1 MTAFEEFGV
10 IPELGKAVDEME
22 WLLPTDVQAE
32 AIPLILGGGDVLMA
46 AETGSGKTGAFCLP
60 ILQIVHETLRDI
72 RDGKKGKK
80 RVAGGPTVTPW
91 KMSFFDRGES
101 LAITPDGLRCQSR
114 NQKEWH
120 GGRGTTGVRGNF
132 CNFTIHEVLHHHLDF
147 INSQET
153 VDTILSQL

>member
-10 IPELGKAVDEME
+10 IPELGKAVDDME

-72 RDGKKGKK
+72 RDGKRRMKGG
-80 RVAGGPTVTPW
+80 AGPIVTPW
-91 KMSFFDRGES
+91 KMSFYDRGES
-101 LAITPDGLRCQSR
+101 LAITPDGLTCQSR
-114 NQKEWH
+114 HQKEWH
-120 GGRGTTGVRGNF
+120 GGRATTGVRGD
-132 CNFTIHEVLHHHLDF
+132 FTNLMEI
-147 INSQET
+147 
-153 VDTILSQL
+153 

>member
-72 RDGKKGKK
+72 KEGKHKK
-80 RVAGGPTVTPW
+80 RGGTAQPVTTW
-91 KMSFFDRGES
+91 RMSFFDRGNA

-114 NQKEWH
+114 VPTEWH
-120 GGRGTTGVRGNF
+120 GGRATTGVKG
-132 CNFTIHEVLHHHLDF
+132 D
-147 INSQET
+147 
-153 VDTILSQL
+153 